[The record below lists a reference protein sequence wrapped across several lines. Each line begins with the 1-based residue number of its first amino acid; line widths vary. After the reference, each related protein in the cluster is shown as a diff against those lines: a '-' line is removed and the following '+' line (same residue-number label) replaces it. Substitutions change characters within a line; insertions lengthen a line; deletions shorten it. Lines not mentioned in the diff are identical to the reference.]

1 MTREIKIS
9 PSLLSID
16 FGFLADEI
24 ERINNTDADFF
35 HIDVM
40 DGNFV
45 PNISFGQPILKY
57 IKKYAKKPLDI
68 HLMIQNPDFYV
79 EDFVNLGANILTF
92 HYEATNHS
100 DRIIQKIKNLGIK
113 AGIAINPSTHP
124 INLEYLIEKLDLIL
138 IMTVNPG
145 FGGQKFIHEQIAKI
159 QYIKNLCDKFNP
171 NVIISV
177 DGGVDDKNAKLLIKN
192 GANMLVA
199 GSYIFTGAIGDSIEY
214 QKRIDSLR
222 L

>member
-1 MTREIKIS
+1 MTHKIKIS
-9 PSLLSID
+9 PSLLSVD

-24 ERINNTDADFF
+24 ERINDTDADFF

-57 IKKYAKKPLDI
+57 IKKYAKKPLDV

-79 EDFVNLGANILTF
+79 EDFANLGADILTF

-100 DRIIQKIKNLGIK
+100 DRVIQKIKNLGMK

-145 FGGQKFIHEQIAKI
+145 FGGQKFISEQIKKI
-159 QYIKNLCDKFNP
+159 SYIKNLSDQLNP
-171 NVIISV
+171 NIIISV
-177 DGGVDDKNAKLLIKN
+177 DGGVDDQNAKLLIDS

-199 GSYIFTGAIGDSIEY
+199 GSYIFSETNGDRGEY
-214 QKRIDSLR
+214 QRRMNLLR
-222 L
+222 S